1 MIIGIRFLN
10 KLFGKQP
17 TRGHAIKGMS
27 PKWLRKDRAANKQAA
42 LDLSKNLKDPKF
54 RATEK
59 IMKYKKPRY
68 YG

>member
-1 MIIGIRFLN
+1 MNEQIFIEKYL
-10 KLFGKQP
+10 QP
-17 TRGHAIKGMS
+17 
-27 PKWLRKDRAANKQAA
+27 
-42 LDLSKNLKDPKF
+42 LSKNFKDPKF